1 MNWQHPDHGWA
12 PSFCKSKSTKIQPEP
27 RELKIPPG
35 TVLRRPWWPAAERSQ
50 WCRAWE
56 GSRSGGTERGGSGG
70 SVLPLTRVVLQPNLS
85 DLRRRRSEGG
95 RDHRPRSLRVP
106 AQKPCGDGDRRSPR
120 ANDKGG
126 RDRRRRSL
134 SAPAIASGQ
143 WRRVSCS
150 CRGSLIAVAAEL
162 RRRWKG
168 WGDGSRIDLVRE
180 KQIDGAWCIYAG
192 MRTARNAQSHVIST
206 IKRWNVGEAD
216 FVW

>member
-95 RDHRPRSLRVP
+95 RDHRRRSLRVP
-106 AQKPCGDGDRRSPR
+106 AQKPCGERSPQ
-120 ANDKGG
+120 ANDEGG

-143 WRRVSCS
+143 WRRSQLQLPWLLDRS
-150 CRGSLIAVAAEL
+150 CRGAALSMEGMRRRVENWPSAWETNRWRLMHL
-162 RRRWKG
+162 RRYA
-168 WGDGSRIDLVRE
+168 DG
-180 KQIDGAWCIYAG
+180 Q
-192 MRTARNAQSHVIST
+192 
-206 IKRWNVGEAD
+206 KRPVPCY
-216 FVW
+216 